1 MTPPLLERIGSRI
14 ATVKARGAPLV
25 LDRTLGWSALVTS
38 AYVAVVLAWGG
49 LLGALFAA
57 PPVAFFIVVASSAL
71 VIRRSRGAV
80 SLRAWLLMVLTAAV
94 GAVLLLPLLM
104 LSGGDPYGE
113 LVGLWSVVM
122 LPLAGLL
129 VVTTF
134 VVRGAMRRKRRA
146 CAESEWETG
155 GTTPSD
161 GGSALRNV
169 SESRSPTA
177 TRS

>member
-1 MTPPLLERIGSRI
+1 M
-14 ATVKARGAPLV
+14 KAHEAPLV
-25 LDRTLGWSALVTS
+25 LDRTLGWSAVVAS
-38 AYVAVVLAWGG
+38 AYVAVIVVWGG

-80 SLRAWLLMVLTAAV
+80 SLRAWLLMVLTGAV

-113 LVGLWSVVM
+113 LVGLWSIVM
-122 LPLAGLL
+122 LPLAALL

-134 VVRGAMRRKRRA
+134 VVRGVVPMNQSLVAGLLRLGKDR
-146 CAESEWETG
+146 
-155 GTTPSD
+155 D
-161 GGSALRNV
+161 G
-169 SESRSPTA
+169 
-177 TRS
+177 